1 MTCAT
6 GGGNGPSLDR
16 AVRPPPS
23 SIIAAARSMF
33 RLFPECPSG
42 SCSEADEDETECVS
56 SEDEKDGLLLISPRS
71 DRCSLC
77 IMRRRAMVSVAGGRW
92 GGSYQFVN
100 VAVRR
105 VLRWEEACARLD
117 VMVLPRGARVAR
129 SLVGWLACRADRPP
143 NVVRLD
149 SSSVRVSLPHKNV
162 YRKHD
167 RGHPR
172 SCRECPVYPIL
183 PAIGVAGTLNPKKQE
198 SDGKSQRLSHQIS
211 PGLCSPAPGCHR

>member
-77 IMRRRAMVSVAGGRW
+77 IMRRRAMVSVAGGGW
-92 GGSYQFVN
+92 GGRINLSMWLSVEFFGG
-100 VAVRR
+100 RR
-105 VLRWEEACARLD
+105 RALD
-117 VMVLPRGARVAR
+117 WMSWFCREGRESRDR
-129 SLVGWLACRADRPP
+129 SLVGWPAA
-143 NVVRLD
+143 
-149 SSSVRVSLPHKNV
+149 
-162 YRKHD
+162 
-167 RGHPR
+167 
-172 SCRECPVYPIL
+172 PI
-183 PAIGVAGTLNPKKQE
+183 GRQTWY
-198 SDGKSQRLSHQIS
+198 D
-211 PGLCSPAPGCHR
+211 

>member
-105 VLRWEEACARLD
+105 VLRWEGVRSTGCHGFAEEIARW
-117 VMVLPRGARVAR
+117 
-129 SLVGWLACRADRPP
+129 LVGLPADRPP
-143 NVVRLD
+143 RQTWYD
-149 SSSVRVSLPHKNV
+149 
-162 YRKHD
+162 
-167 RGHPR
+167 
-172 SCRECPVYPIL
+172 
-183 PAIGVAGTLNPKKQE
+183 
-198 SDGKSQRLSHQIS
+198 
-211 PGLCSPAPGCHR
+211 